1 MQTTNPSIYHAG
13 PINGLSYDAARER
26 RLYVARALT
35 PSGIEV
41 ISPMRWKYNLKGIER
56 LGTGGSYDDNPL
68 TAAKGIVTR
77 DRFDVGRCWM
87 MLADLECPAV
97 ERVLAWRPGEH
108 HHPLD
113 GRAVSY
119 EDAMHQEL
127 SWDDWQSRD
136 IELASGGTF
145 TEFGWADA
153 FSKPIVTVLKPGSV
167 HDHPFVR
174 ALSGFIVPSLDE
186 AIDIIKSVLL
196 AEPLPEQAEAR
207 ERDVQAV
214 RLAALNAA
222 YSDGSR
228 ATDWSQPAQPPVQA
242 EAPRCMVCE
251 VENADWG
258 VSSGGRHVCQRC
270 VSAGQRAAL
279 RDGQDVVHLV

>member
-1 MQTTNPSIYHAG
+1 MNTTTPSIYHAG

-41 ISPMRWKYNLKGIER
+41 ISPMRWKGRLKDIKR
-56 LGTGGSYDDNPL
+56 LGAGDDVYEADPI

-77 DRFDVGRCWM
+77 DRFDVRRCSM
-87 MLADLECPAV
+87 MLADLEHPA
-97 ERVLAWRPGEH
+97 LGECGECKTNGCEYTH
-108 HHPLD
+108 EVGSL
-113 GRAVSY
+113 
-119 EDAMHQEL
+119 
-127 SWDDWQSRD
+127 
-136 IELASGGTF
+136 GTM

-153 FSKPIVTVLKPGSV
+153 FSKPIVAVLKPGSV

-174 ALSGFIVPSLDE
+174 ALSGFIVPTLDD

-196 AEPLPEQAEAR
+196 SEPLPEQVKAR

-228 ATDWSQPAQPPVQA
+228 VTDWSHPAQPPVQA

-251 VENADWG
+251 VENPDWG
-258 VSSGGRHVCQRC
+258 VASGGRYVCKRC

-279 RDGQDVVHLV
+279 RDGQDVVHLT